1 MFNVML
7 VDDEPIVKIAL
18 RTMIEWDNLG
28 FPICGTAS
36 DGVEA
41 LALVKE
47 LNPDIIITDLKMPNM
62 DGLELIRQ
70 LNEIGY
76 NGKII
81 VASNFGEYELVRE
94 ALLLGA
100 VDYMLKISIKTEGLI
115 EQLQKTA
122 KLLQEQRLTLQEQVT
137 REQVL
142 RSNLKSV
149 KNATLKDFFTNSY
162 YGLEHLTQNEGIQL
176 HVLNKASCLFYI
188 NLSADDA
195 KEYEKSNISL
205 SFIENMILDII
216 ESEQDVEIFQ
226 VAASAIIVMI
236 SKERL
241 NNCGFE
247 PLAFVHR
254 IQNLIQMYMTI
265 KPVVVYGENITGYLE
280 ARQTYQAC
288 KEAVNIN
295 FYEKHSVIFNND
307 VQLKQEIDFVNY
319 VDFSNLLSQHI
330 YNNDHAAIAS
340 LLHAFAKQCRE
351 NCIHPLAIKLFMNK
365 CLDYIP
371 LSNSKIMLTNSAQY
385 ERSKDKVS
393 DCHNCDTLLTIA
405 IEALDSLRPESD
417 TSELADHVVVK
428 KEIAE
433 VIKYIELHYQD
444 KITLEMIAEHV
455 NFSENYLCRVF
466 REQTGTSL
474 INYINNV
481 RMNKAADLILKGHT
495 YIKEVSSLVGISDQ
509 FYFSRV
515 FKKHFGVSPTD
526 YRTHVMQSGKQEQ
539 QASRQT
545 PRKMFFL

>member
-1 MFNVML
+1 MFNILL

-18 RTMIEWDNLG
+18 RTMIDWDSLG

-76 NGKII
+76 KGKVI

-122 KLLQEQRLTLQEQVT
+122 KLLQEQRLTFQEQAT

-149 KNATLKDFFTNSY
+149 KNARLKDYFTNSY
-162 YGLEHLTQNEGIQL
+162 YNLEHLVHTEGIQL
-176 HVLNKASCLFYI
+176 HLSSRPCYLFYI
-188 NLSADDA
+188 NLNVDAA
-195 KEYEKSNISL
+195 KEYDKSNMSL
-205 SFIENMILDII
+205 SFLENMILDMI
-216 ESEQDVEIFQ
+216 ESEQDAEIFQ
-226 VAASAIIVMI
+226 VEVNTIIVMI
-236 SKERL
+236 ANEQL
-241 NNCGFE
+241 HHCGFE
-247 PLAFVHR
+247 PLSFVHR
-254 IQNLIQMYMTI
+254 IQKLIQMYMTI
-265 KPVVVYGENITGYLE
+265 EPVVVYSENITGYVE

-288 KEAVNIN
+288 KDAININ
-295 FYEKHSVIFNND
+295 FYETRSVIFNKD
-307 VQLKQEIDFVNY
+307 VKLKQEIDFVNY
-319 VDFSNLLSQHI
+319 VDFSKTLLQHI
-330 YNNDHAAIAS
+330 YSDDKALMSS
-340 LLHAFAKQCRE
+340 LLKALAEQCRE
-351 NCIHPLAIKLFMNK
+351 SSIHPLAFKTFINK

-371 LSNSKIMLTNSAQY
+371 LCSNKITLSNAEQY
-385 ERSKDKVS
+385 KGNKNKVS
-393 DCHNCDTLLTIA
+393 ECQSSDALLSIA
-405 IEALDSLRPESD
+405 IEALDSLLLTPEA
-417 TSELADHVVVK
+417 LASSDHVIVK

-433 VIKYIELHYQD
+433 VINFIELHYQD
-444 KITLEMIAEHV
+444 KITLELIAEHV

-466 REQTGTSL
+466 KEQTGTSL
-474 INYINNV
+474 IHYINNV
-481 RMNKAADLILKGHT
+481 RMNKAAELILQGRT

-515 FKKHFGVSPTD
+515 FKKYFGVAPTD
-526 YRTHVMQSGKQEQ
+526 YRAHVMQSGRENQ
-539 QASRQT
+539 QAAH
-545 PRKMFFL
+545 